1 MNNDSHDK
9 NEQFKINIH
18 MKIKYILSITY
29 NKILITTHHI
39 FIAL

>member
-9 NEQFKINIH
+9 NEQSKINIH
-18 MKIKYILSITY
+18 MKTKYISITY